1 MDITLWKGDC
11 LELMKDIPD
20 NSVDLILCDLPYG
33 TTKNRWDVI
42 IPFDLL
48 WAQYERIIKGN
59 CAILLFGQ
67 NLFSAKIVLSNEKMY
82 RYNIIWE
89 KTKSGGFLNARRMP
103 LASHEII
110 SVFYKKLPKY
120 NPQMKKGNPYIKKAI
135 TNGDAGNYG
144 KFERIGSI
152 NINNGTRFPRDVIK
166 FSNDNHNS
174 FHPTQKPVELLE
186 WLIKSYSNEGDIVLD
201 NTMGSG
207 STGVACVNTN
217 RRFIGIEKG
226 RRLF

>member
-11 LELMKDIPD
+11 LDLMKDIPD

-110 SVFYKKLPKY
+110 SVFY
-120 NPQMKKGNPYIKKAI
+120 
-135 TNGDAGNYG
+135 
-144 KFERIGSI
+144 
-152 NINNGTRFPRDVIK
+152 
-166 FSNDNHNS
+166 
-174 FHPTQKPVELLE
+174 
-186 WLIKSYSNEGDIVLD
+186 
-201 NTMGSG
+201 
-207 STGVACVNTN
+207 
-217 RRFIGIEKG
+217 
-226 RRLF
+226 